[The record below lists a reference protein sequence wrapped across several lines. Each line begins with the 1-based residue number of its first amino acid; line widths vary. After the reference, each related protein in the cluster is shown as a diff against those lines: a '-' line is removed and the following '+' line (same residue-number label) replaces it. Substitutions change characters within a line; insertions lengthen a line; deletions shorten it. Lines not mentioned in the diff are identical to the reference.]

1 VNAILVPSG
10 DHCGLGEA
18 LAFPARPILYLCTT
32 MADEPTIWE
41 AADAYERYIGR
52 WSEQVARAFVEWLA
66 LPDDL
71 RWLDVGC
78 GTGALS
84 RAIADAA
91 APRIVHGIDRSDGF
105 VEGAKQRADPG
116 GVQRFS
122 VGDALDLPVGDATF
136 DVAVSGLVLNFLPD
150 PARAV
155 SELCRS
161 IEVGG
166 TVALYVWD
174 YTDGMQLIRYF
185 WDAANALDPA
195 ARALDE
201 GPRFPICQPEA
212 LEELFRRSGLQQVG
226 TASIVVPTR
235 FRDVDDYWT
244 PFLGGQGP
252 APAYAMSLGETERHA
267 LRDRLRAALPTSAD
281 GSIALSA
288 RAFAVRGVAHTR

>member
-1 VNAILVPSG
+1 
-10 DHCGLGEA
+10 
-18 LAFPARPILYLCTT
+18 

-52 WSEQVARAFVEWLA
+52 WSGHVAREFVEWLA
-66 LPDDL
+66 LPHDL

-84 RAIADAA
+84 RAIGAAA
-91 APRIVHGIDRSDGF
+91 APSSVHGIDSSDGF
-105 VEGAKQRADPG
+105 VEGARQRADPG

-155 SELCRS
+155 SELRRS
-161 IEVGG
+161 VEVGG

-174 YTDGMQLIRYF
+174 YTEGMQLIRYF
-185 WDAANALDPA
+185 WDAAIALDPA
-195 ARALDE
+195 ALALDE
-201 GPRFPICQPEA
+201 GTRFPICQPEA
-212 LEELFRRSGLQQVG
+212 LEELFRRSGLQQVE

-235 FRDVDDYWT
+235 FENFDDYWG

-252 APAYAMSLGETERHA
+252 APAYAMSLGETERDA

-288 RAFAVRGVAHTR
+288 RAFAVRGR

>member
-1 VNAILVPSG
+1 
-10 DHCGLGEA
+10 
-18 LAFPARPILYLCTT
+18 

-52 WSEQVARAFVEWLA
+52 WSEPVARAFVEWLS
-66 LPDDL
+66 LPEDL

-84 RAIADAA
+84 RAIAAGV
-91 APRIVHGIDRSDGF
+91 APRIVHGVDRSDGF
-105 VEGAKQRADPG
+105 IEGARQRADTV
-116 GVQRFS
+116 GVQRFT
-122 VGDALDLPVGDATF
+122 VGEALDLPVDDATF

-155 SELCRS
+155 SELRRS
-161 IEVGG
+161 VEDGG

-174 YTDGMQLIRYF
+174 YTEGMQLIRYF
-185 WDAANALDPA
+185 WDAAIALDPA
-195 ARALDE
+195 ALALDE
-201 GPRFPICQPEA
+201 GPRFPICQPDA
-212 LEELFRRSGLQQVG
+212 LEELFRRSGLQQVE

-235 FRDVDDYWT
+235 FEDFDDYWR

-252 APAYAMSLGETERHA
+252 APAYAMSLGEIERDA
-267 LRDRLRAALPTSAD
+267 LRDRLCAALPTSAD

-288 RAFAVRGVAHTR
+288 RAFAARGTAEASPVALV

>member
-1 VNAILVPSG
+1 
-10 DHCGLGEA
+10 
-18 LAFPARPILYLCTT
+18 

-52 WSEQVARAFVEWLA
+52 WSEQVAREFVGWLA

-84 RAIADAA
+84 RAIAAAA

-105 VEGAKQRADPG
+105 VEGARRRADPRS
-116 GVQRFS
+116 VQRFS
-122 VGDALDLPVGDATF
+122 AGDALDLPVGDATF

-150 PARAV
+150 PVRAV
-155 SELCRS
+155 SELRRS
-161 IEVGG
+161 IEIGG

-174 YTDGMQLIRYF
+174 YAEGMQLIRSF
-185 WDAANALDPA
+185 WDAAIELDPA

-201 GPRFPICQPEA
+201 GSRFPICRPEA
-212 LEELFRRSGLQQVG
+212 LEELFRSAGLRQVE
-226 TASIVVPTR
+226 TASIVVPTP
-235 FRDVDDYWT
+235 FEDFDDYWT

-252 APAYAMSLGETERHA
+252 APAYAMSLGEAERDA
-267 LRDRLRAALPTSAD
+267 LRDRLRALLPTSAD

-288 RAFAVRGVAHTR
+288 RAFAARGS